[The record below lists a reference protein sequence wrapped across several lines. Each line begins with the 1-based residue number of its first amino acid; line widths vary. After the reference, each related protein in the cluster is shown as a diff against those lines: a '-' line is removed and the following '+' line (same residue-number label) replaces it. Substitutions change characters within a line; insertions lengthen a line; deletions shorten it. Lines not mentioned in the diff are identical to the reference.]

1 MRIMR
6 KTVLALL
13 TLALCL
19 TACKTNSSLLPSI
32 SGKAGEVLVVIEKED
47 WDGSLGESVRSVM
60 EDEYPYLPMF
70 EPNYT
75 LINVPQGNFIEMF
88 QVHRNII
95 FFNINPQNQLSG
107 IKIVRDRW
115 ASPQI
120 IINID
125 AFTAREAEEI
135 FKKNQENIVNAI
147 EQAER
152 DRVVKNTIRYENREV
167 SARVLPVFGGSV
179 KVPSGYELRKLSHN
193 FAWIEY
199 SKSNSSQ
206 GIFIYRYPV
215 EGDDLQMEKIIRK
228 RDQIL
233 KNNVPGPDEGSY
245 MKTADY
251 WMPETK
257 YISYRGRQF
266 AQTHG
271 QWDLEGAYM
280 GGPFVSHSF
289 YSPDGTEIIV
299 VEAWVYAPKMNK
311 RQLFRQA
318 ESLLYTWE
326 WKKEE

>member
-1 MRIMR
+1 MRIM
-6 KTVLALL
+6 KKIAFALL
-13 TLALCL
+13 TLGLCL
-19 TACKTNSSLLPSI
+19 TACKTKGTLLPSI

-47 WDGSLGESVRSVM
+47 WDGSLGESVRSIM

-70 EPNYT
+70 EPNYS
-75 LINVPQGNFIEMF
+75 LINVPKGNFIEMF

-95 FFNINPQNQLSG
+95 FFNINPQNQTSG
-107 IKIVRDRW
+107 VKVVRDRW

-125 AFTAREAEEI
+125 AFTAQEAQELFE
-135 FKKNQENIVNAI
+135 KNQETIVSAI

-152 DRVVKNTIRYENREV
+152 DRVIRNTIRYENREV

-199 SKSNSSQ
+199 SKRNSSQ

-215 EGDDLQMEKIIRK
+215 EGEDLQMENIIRK

-251 WMPETK
+251 WLPETK
-257 YISYRGRQF
+257 YINFRGRQF

-271 QWDLEGAYM
+271 QWDLEGAFM

-299 VEAWVYAPKMNK
+299 AEAWVYAPKMNK

>member
-1 MRIMR
+1 MKKIAFAFL
-6 KTVLALL
+6 VLG
-13 TLALCL
+13 LCL
-19 TACKTNSSLLPSI
+19 SSCKSNSSLLPSI

-47 WDGSLGESVRSVM
+47 WDGSLGESIRGIM
-60 EDEYPYLPMF
+60 ADEYPYLPRT

-75 LINVPQGNFIEMF
+75 LINVPKGNFIEMF

-95 FFNINPQNQLSG
+95 FFNINPQNQSSG
-107 IKIVRDRW
+107 VKIVRDRW
-115 ASPQI
+115 AAPQI

-125 AFTAREAEEI
+125 AFTADEAEDL
-135 FKKNQENIVNAI
+135 FKKNQETIVNAI

-152 DRVVKNTIRYENREV
+152 DRVVRNTIRYENREV
-167 SARVLPVFGGSV
+167 SARILPVFGGSV

-199 SKSNSSQ
+199 SKRNSSQ

-215 EGDDLQMEKIIRK
+215 EGNDLQMEKIIKK

-251 WMPETK
+251 WLPETK

-271 QWDLEGAYM
+271 QWDLEGAFM

-299 VEAWVYAPKMNK
+299 LEAWVYAPKMNK